1 MKLGSARA
9 EEKSSEGGGSQLQ
22 PVQDRGDIPES
33 LVCGR
38 VTEIPELNTEK
49 KEFLWILGEIWLMF
63 RLKD

>member
-38 VTEIPELNTEK
+38 VTEIPELNTVRK
-49 KEFLWILGEIWLMF
+49 KNFFGFLVKSG
-63 RLKD
+63 